1 MELTLV
7 FNTDYFEISMVS
19 MTKTEYAH
27 FHVIGSGAELPFKQ
41 IRQ

>member
-1 MELTLV
+1 MDLSLV
-7 FNTDYFEISMVS
+7 FSTDYFEISMVS

-27 FHVIGSGAELPFKQ
+27 FHVFVNGPELPFKQ